1 MTQAM
6 TGELSARDIKVLKYY
21 AKTGNRELYW
31 NYLAE
36 LRGNDG
42 YGRLALGV
50 VRNDN
55 MPGVTANTY
64 AQNFA
69 REHDG
74 KILTEREWDSFGVDL
89 IRQDLALRQAAF
101 VKGDT
106 VGALNLT
113 GKKVEE
119 AHDRA
124 FGDIGIDPNAWTPRK
139 LLEAA
144 RNHGPD
150 GAEKSEAIWKNMLDN
165 DLAGAKRGAA
175 TLGDM
180 ARAAG
185 LSVAERATYGAD
197 MAAAWSSAIG
207 DRSHLDPNVIGRNDH
222 FYGRDR
228 NGDWTEFTTAQPTL
242 GPPVNEMTD
251 VQDPEVLR
259 ELEDTHRLRME
270 RQAARKDFH
279 PDDPGRLVGS
289 PHPLADAHPRTSL
302 PAAGADPLYASIR
315 MQLPMDVSDE
325 KAAQLALHARR
336 SDIRNA
342 EELCGVD
349 IQGRNLVCTGTRPGS
364 VATLDLA
371 SPAPPMEQSLD
382 QARQF
387 DAQAQQQAIEAQ
399 ARQASQQMAMSH
411 GGPVM
416 RL

>member
-1 MTQAM
+1 MTQVRI
-6 TGELSARDIKVLKYY
+6 GGLSAHDLKVLEYY

-36 LRGNDG
+36 LPGNDG

-55 MPGVTANTY
+55 MPGATANAY
-64 AQNFA
+64 AQNYA

-74 KILTEREWDSFGVDL
+74 KVFTEREWDNFGVDL
-89 IRQDLALRQAAF
+89 IQQDLRMRQLALSN
-101 VKGDT
+101 GDT
-106 VGALNLT
+106 LHALNLS
-113 GKKVEE
+113 GESVEK
-119 AHDRA
+119 AHDDA
-124 FGDIGIDPNAWTPRK
+124 FANMRIDPNAWTPRK

-165 DLAGAKRGAA
+165 DIAGAKRGTA

-185 LSVAERATYGAD
+185 MSVAERAAYGAD
-197 MAAAWSSAIG
+197 MAAAWASAIG

-222 FYGRDR
+222 FHGRDR

-242 GPPVNEMTD
+242 GLPVSQMSD
-251 VQDPEVLR
+251 VNDPALLR
-259 ELEDTHRLRME
+259 ELDDTHHLRME
-270 RQAARKDFH
+270 RQAARKAFH

-289 PHPLADAHPRTSL
+289 PHPLADARSRTSL

-315 MQLPMDVSDE
+315 MQLPMEVSDE
-325 KAAQLALHARR
+325 KAAQLALQARR
-336 SDIRNA
+336 CDIRNA

-349 IQGRNLVCTGTRPGS
+349 IQGRNLVCTGIRPGS
-364 VATLDLA
+364 MATLDLA
-371 SPAPPMEQSLD
+371 SPAPPMEHSLA
-382 QARQF
+382 QASQF
-387 DAQAQQQAIEAQ
+387 DAQAQQRAIEAQ
-399 ARQASQQMAMSH
+399 AQQASQQTAMSH